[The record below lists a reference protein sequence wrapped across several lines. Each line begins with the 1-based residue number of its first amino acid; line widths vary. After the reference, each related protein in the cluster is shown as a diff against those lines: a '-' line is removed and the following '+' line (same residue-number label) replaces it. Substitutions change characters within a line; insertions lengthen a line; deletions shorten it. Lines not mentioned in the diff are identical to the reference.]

1 MKKYS
6 PLVEQVYYQLFQQGN
21 STSKEFI
28 FNYLKSRNLLDE
40 HGQPTK
46 YAIESG
52 AVEKVTS
59 PIDKYKVQHPVLVNF
74 KDYDFNVNDK
84 LEVSVKPKAVNKYLR
99 KLKKLNTS
107 LDKVENE
114 DDLKRVKKTYLN

>member
-21 STSKEFI
+21 PTSKEFI
-28 FNYLKSRNLLDE
+28 FNYLKSRNLLDDD
-40 HGQPTK
+40 GQPTK

-59 PIDKYKVQHPVLVNF
+59 PIDKYKAQHPVLVNF
-74 KDYDFNVNDK
+74 KHDDFNVNDK

-99 KLKKLNTS
+99 KLKELNTS

>member
-21 STSKEFI
+21 PTSKEFI

-59 PIDKYKVQHPVLVNF
+59 PIDKYKAQHPVLVNF
-74 KDYDFNVNDK
+74 KHDDFNVNDK

-99 KLKKLNTS
+99 KLKS
-107 LDKVENE
+107 
-114 DDLKRVKKTYLN
+114 